1 MTFANRFDTDTAFNV
16 AVIFLREYRFVS
28 LFSRFSH
35 KLRYFAILRA
45 GKSRRTHTATFR
57 KVRRAV
63 QVTWEKM
70 TRRSYSVEVKYEIQ
84 RNGGLDSNKVETE

>member
-45 GKSRRTHTATFR
+45 GKSRRTHTATIR
-57 KVRRAV
+57 NQVRIEPYKFAC
-63 QVTWEKM
+63 EKM
-70 TRRSYSVEVKYEIQ
+70 TRRSYSVKVKYEIQ
-84 RNGGLDSNKVETE
+84 